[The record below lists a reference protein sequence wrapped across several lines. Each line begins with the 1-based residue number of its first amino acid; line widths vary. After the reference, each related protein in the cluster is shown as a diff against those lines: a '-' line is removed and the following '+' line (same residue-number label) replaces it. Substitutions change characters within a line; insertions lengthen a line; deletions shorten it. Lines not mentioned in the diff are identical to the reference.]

1 MAGAADDPYAVL
13 GVARSAAQAEIK
25 AAYQT
30 LVAKYHPD
38 LHQQN
43 PLEDLA
49 KERMVEINAAY
60 ELLSDPARRAA
71 YDAGFPAWTRG
82 RGARERRAQAA
93 AEGWTVKR
101 TRLTILTIAALPL
114 TFWAAM
120 LLVRLLRLLFVRLF
134 GATGGIGGG
143 RVAAAVAIAG
153 VVVLVVVWRKRRARG
168 NAAPP
173 PPAP

>member
-30 LVAKYHPD
+30 LVGKYHPD

-49 KERMVEINAAY
+49 KERMVEINGAY

-71 YDAGFPAWTRG
+71 YDAGFRSWTPG
-82 RGARERRAQAA
+82 RGARQRHAQAA
-93 AEGWTVKR
+93 AEGGTVKR
-101 TRLTILTIAALPL
+101 AGLTILTIAALPL
-114 TFWAAM
+114 IFWTAI

-134 GATGGIGGG
+134 GAAGAMGGG
-143 RVAAAVAIAG
+143 RVAAAVVIAG
-153 VVVLVVVWRKRRARG
+153 IVVLVVVWRKRRARG
-168 NAAPP
+168 GAAPP